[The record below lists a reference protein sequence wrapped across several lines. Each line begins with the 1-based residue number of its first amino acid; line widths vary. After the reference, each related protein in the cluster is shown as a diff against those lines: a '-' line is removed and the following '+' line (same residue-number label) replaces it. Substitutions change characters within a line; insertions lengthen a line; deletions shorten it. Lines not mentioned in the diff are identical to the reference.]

1 MEMKDSNIEL
11 NIQNLALDK
20 SIKDILLHLA
30 QEIQCKSNE
39 INDLKSRVNYL
50 EAKSNELER
59 YLSKDTIIIKNL
71 PIGYQNSLL
80 HDVILFF
87 KLVFHMDLTPRDIK
101 ACHPLGPVRDFN
113 QPPPI
118 VIKFVYY
125 EHKQQVWF
133 RKNSLL
139 RGFKHPKN
147 GRKVWVSER
156 MSKTDM
162 DVYFEAKRREIETSS
177 LNSVPMIKIKQFNG
191 DEKFVKVNTMKDLD
205 DLEHISIKRSQ
216 LKQPP
221 QYQAKPP
228 LKRSRVESPPKS
240 MENDTLIELKKRLN
254 NVNDLADFVRGLVS
268 DSPLSKQNAVDHQEV
283 PGNNGSCSGDEGLQI
298 NKD

>member
-1 MEMKDSNIEL
+1 
-11 NIQNLALDK
+11 
-20 SIKDILLHLA
+20 
-30 QEIQCKSNE
+30 
-39 INDLKSRVNYL
+39 
-50 EAKSNELER
+50 
-59 YLSKDTIIIKNL
+59 
-71 PIGYQNSLL
+71 
-80 HDVILFF
+80 
-87 KLVFHMDLTPRDIK
+87 
-101 ACHPLGPVRDFN
+101 
-113 QPPPI
+113 
-118 VIKFVYY
+118 
-125 EHKQQVWF
+125 
-133 RKNSLL
+133 
-139 RGFKHPKN
+139 
-147 GRKVWVSER
+147 
-156 MSKTDM
+156 M

-268 DSPLSKQNAVDHQEV
+268 DSPLSKQNAVDHQVV